1 MAPIIIINSEN
12 MLSQNGGNSYFICD
26 WSFINYAVFFH
37 WSPTRGYDLGKNMIS
52 KCGPYATSFVI
63 ASALENGD
71 INGNGEISTATNKY
85 DMFMIIN
92 SNLPP

>member
-1 MAPIIIINSEN
+1 M
-12 MLSQNGGNSYFICD
+12 Y
-26 WSFINYAVFFH
+26 
-37 WSPTRGYDLGKNMIS
+37 RS